1 MKTESPTNY
10 QQQDHVKHKFNV
22 EIDEYYYSAHEKACH
37 ALTLL
42 HHFNPYL
49 PLITLILIL
58 LLLLGL
64 MNQDGPLQM
73 TSNEQ
78 SNAGIEPCLLI
89 QYIV

>member
-49 PLITLILIL
+49 PLL

-73 TSNEQ
+73 NYNEQ

>member
-1 MKTESPTNY
+1 M
-10 QQQDHVKHKFNV
+10 KHKFNV

-49 PLITLILIL
+49 PLLL

-73 TSNEQ
+73 TYNEQ
-78 SNAGIEPCLLI
+78 SNAGIEPCLLLDL
-89 QYIV
+89 